1 MDSDFNNGDDP
12 PPRYE
17 EVIGEE
23 IIDEESDSDSTP
35 IVLIL
40 SNKSIHIESAPER
53 PLYRMNQS
61 VTQLAYTGTSIK
73 FERIEYNQPP
83 EKPGSN
89 QQPPI
94 EQSKHLYYIVHPE
107 NAQYRKDV
115 PAAYYIT
122 SAATETP
129 GNIRF
134 DTSSSSKRPLQRKP
148 EFKAL
153 LSAGKH
159 MWNDPLFNEESQV
172 PLFTVKQSWKGGGYK
187 WATSDGRQVA
197 IEDGKGEESRLI
209 VSTPIQPEMRD
220 ALVAMWVLRVWYE
233 NAETRQAKRDS
244 MFSPYP
250 P

>member
-1 MDSDFNNGDDP
+1 
-12 PPRYE
+12 
-17 EVIGEE
+17 
-23 IIDEESDSDSTP
+23 
-35 IVLIL
+35 
-40 SNKSIHIESAPER
+40 
-53 PLYRMNQS
+53 MNRS

-73 FERIEYNQPP
+73 FERMEYYQPP
-83 EKPGSN
+83 AAPESKRP
-89 QQPPI
+89 QPL
-94 EQSKHLYYIVHPE
+94 EERSKHLYYIVHPE
-107 NAQYRKDV
+107 NAQYRTDV

-134 DTSSSSKRPLQRKP
+134 DTSSSKRPLQNKR

-159 MWNDPLFNEESQV
+159 MWNEPLFNEEKNDT

-187 WATSDGRQVA
+187 WTTISDARQVA
-197 IEDGKGEESRLI
+197 VEDGKGEEPRLI
-209 VSTPIQPEMRD
+209 VSTPIQPGMRD

-244 MFSPYP
+244 MFSPLLPYLGSVYLSL
-250 P
+250 